1 MEKSGGNGRISSGIF
16 IKTTIT
22 YTKIKHQVISLKN
35 KLPLLNIICHPALSF
50 LKVLTKNQKS
60 PYSQTLTHSNNL
72 KKKYVITSLACQI
85 FSSFDEYFQVSLLA
99 VRVTVSKA
107 IKFSFWLEF
116 LALKQLVTVAFSLKS
131 MRWSLNFGNF
141 LSHNDR
147 ITFADLLS
155 PHRLVVEVTFMLIGV
170 SVNGAE

>member
-22 YTKIKHQVISLKN
+22 STKIKHQVISLKN
-35 KLPLLNIICHPALSF
+35 KLPLSSILNIKCHPALSS

-107 IKFSFWLEF
+107 IKFSF
-116 LALKQLVTVAFSLKS
+116 
-131 MRWSLNFGNF
+131 
-141 LSHNDR
+141 
-147 ITFADLLS
+147 
-155 PHRLVVEVTFMLIGV
+155 
-170 SVNGAE
+170 